1 MIPPQGQV
9 SPSSPEFLTRHQTD
23 NLRAVRRP
31 NREQRRISSYAN
43 EIP

>member
-9 SPSSPEFLTRHQTD
+9 SLSTSEFLTRHQAD
-23 NLRAVRRP
+23 NLSGVRRL

-43 EIP
+43 KTL

>member
-9 SPSSPEFLTRHQTD
+9 SLSTSEFLTRHQAD

-43 EIP
+43 QIL